1 MKVML
6 SLQKTMTINLISARL
21 SKYIYLIQSWTI
33 LFVKKIE
40 TKIEKKKKNKHER
53 SLFPKCNRFVSVHFE
68 FISFFFR

>member
-40 TKIEKKKKNKHER
+40 TKIEKK
-53 SLFPKCNRFVSVHFE
+53 
-68 FISFFFR
+68 

>member
-1 MKVML
+1 ML
-6 SLQKTMTINLISARL
+6 SLQKKMTINFISARL

-40 TKIEKKKKNKHER
+40 KKIEKKKNKHER
-53 SLFPKCNRFVSVHFE
+53 SLFPKYNRFFSVHFE